1 MDVCLTASVDVAL
14 LGCGNVGTAFARLTA
29 RRFEHHLPVRITG
42 ALVRDL
48 LRARALDPS
57 TRVTGDAAALL
68 DAQPSVIV
76 ELLGGLEPARTIVLE
91 ALRRGI
97 PVVTANKTLLARCG
111 AELREAARA
120 TETTLL
126 YEAAVLAGVP
136 FLGTF
141 ARRPHAASATGLVGI
156 VNGTTN
162 FIVTQ
167 CAAGRSAAAALADA
181 QRLGYAEPDAR
192 QDLAGIDAAEKLAV
206 LLQHFAGRD
215 IHPDRLETTGIDR
228 LDALHMAH
236 AAELGGVIKPVILAE
251 WTRGVDA
258 FAGPAFVPAEHPL
271 ARVDGVENALVLSTP
286 HGRVLLQ
293 GPGAGPDA
301 TAATVLDDV
310 HEIAAGGGAPR
321 PRVVTATAVSTPAT
335 GWMVTLSAAQLP
347 SASEVADFLA
357 SFGVFAHRSTAT
369 RLQAERRVRSFLAW
383 PTDRPRLEQAL
394 ASLER
399 ACGCEALALR
409 ALEAAP

>member
-1 MDVCLTASVDVAL
+1 
-14 LGCGNVGTAFARLTA
+14 
-29 RRFEHHLPVRITG
+29 
-42 ALVRDL
+42 
-48 LRARALDPS
+48 
-57 TRVTGDAAALL
+57 
-68 DAQPSVIV
+68 
-76 ELLGGLEPARTIVLE
+76 
-91 ALRRGI
+91 
-97 PVVTANKTLLARCG
+97 VVTANKTLIARCG

-120 TETTLL
+120 TETPLL

-162 FIVTQ
+162 FILSQ

-181 QRLGYAEPDAR
+181 QLLGYAEPDAR

-215 IHPDRLETTGIDR
+215 IHPDRLETTGIGP
-228 LDALHMAH
+228 LDALHLAH

-251 WTRGVDA
+251 WTSGVDA
-258 FAGPAFVPAEHPL
+258 FAGAAFVPAEHPL
-271 ARVDGVENALVLSTP
+271 ARVDGVENALVLNTP

-310 HEIAAGGGAPR
+310 HEIAGGGGTPLAR
-321 PRVVTATAVSTPAT
+321 AVTATSVSAPAT
-335 GWMVTLSAAQLP
+335 GWMVSLSASHLP

-369 RLQAERRVRSFLAW
+369 RLHAERRVRSFLAW
-383 PTDRPRLEQAL
+383 PTERPRLEQAL

-399 ACGCEALALR
+399 ACGCDTLALR
-409 ALEAAP
+409 ALEAAV